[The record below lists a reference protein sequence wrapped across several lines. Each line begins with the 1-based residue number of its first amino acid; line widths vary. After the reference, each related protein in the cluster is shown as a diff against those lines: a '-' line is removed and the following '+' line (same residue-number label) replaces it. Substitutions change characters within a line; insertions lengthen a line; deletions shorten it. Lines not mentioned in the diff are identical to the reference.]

1 MHVYDVRMLARKVM
15 ARLAAALFLIVVALP
30 TIPTHAHDLEFS
42 FTIIVLRADGTY
54 QVDMTCDLDALAL
67 GVAQEVDSAQVLR
80 RLRELRPAELTE
92 RVNDLRELLS
102 ERVTLRFDDSPAH
115 PELSF
120 PEYGTPRAA
129 EAEIP
134 TLLGLTARFVGP
146 LPVEAADLT
155 FQVARS
161 FPPVYLS
168 IIDERS
174 DRSHEQILLRGGVS
188 DPFPIRADVP
198 VPPQTGWAV
207 LARYLAL
214 GLQHIVPEGPD
225 HMLFVLGL
233 FLLSARIRP
242 LLFQVTAFTVA
253 HTLTLAL
260 SSYGVF
266 GLPPSLV
273 EPLIALSISYVA
285 IENILTRE
293 LTPWRPLVVFMF
305 GLLHGMGFA
314 GVLGELGLP
323 ASDFLTALL
332 GFNAGVECGQL
343 LVLVGA
349 FLTIGRFRHQVWY
362 RGRMSVPL
370 SLVIAAVGLY
380 WSAQRIFFS

>member
-1 MHVYDVRMLARKVM
+1 M
-15 ARLAAALFLIVVALP
+15 ARLAAALFLVALP
-30 TIPTHAHDLEFS
+30 TTPTYAHDLEFS
-42 FTIIVLRADGTY
+42 FTVIVLRADGTY

-67 GVAQEVDSAQVLR
+67 GVAQEVDSALVLR
-80 RLRELRPAELTE
+80 RLRELRPEELSE

-102 ERVTLRFDDSPAH
+102 ERVTLRFDGSPARS
-115 PELSF
+115 ELSF
-120 PEYGTPRAA
+120 PEYGTPQAA

-146 LPVEAADLT
+146 LPVGATELT

-161 FPPVYLS
+161 FPPVYLT

-174 DRSHEQILLRGGVS
+174 DRGHEEILLRGGVS
-188 DPFPIRADVP
+188 DPFPIRAEVP
-198 VPPQTGWAV
+198 VPQQTGFAV

-214 GLQHIVPEGPD
+214 GVQHIVPEGLD

-233 FLLSARIRP
+233 FLLSARMRP
-242 LLFQVTAFTVA
+242 LLFQVSAFTVA

-266 GLPPSLV
+266 RLPPSLV

-285 IENILTRE
+285 VENVLTRE

-314 GVLGELGLP
+314 GVLGEIGLP
-323 ASDFLTALL
+323 GNAFLAALL
-332 GFNAGVECGQL
+332 GFNVGVECGQL

-349 FLTIGRFRHQVWY
+349 FLTIGSLRHQVWY
-362 RGRMSVPL
+362 RGRICVPL
-370 SLVIAAVGLY
+370 SLLIAAVGLY